1 MVQFYKSLLEDV
13 VFQNKSLENEVETMI
28 ALNKQNEV
36 DSGLINEAIKRE
48 EDKTARLMLQMEVL
62 KETYESK
69 MNEILANRKEEL
81 MD

>member
-1 MVQFYKSLLEDV
+1 
-13 VFQNKSLENEVETMI
+13 MI
-28 ALNKQNEV
+28 VLNKQNEV

-62 KETYESK
+62 KETYESR